1 MGKEANP
8 KLIGAFIVGAIALVV
23 IGILALGQG
32 QYFTRKFPVVM
43 FFSGSVGG
51 LQVGAPLNF
60 QGVRIG
66 TVTDVRARYDRNRF
80 ELTIP
85 VRAEI
90 EPDGIEVVGGPR
102 PTDNRGEVLQRLIEK
117 RNLRAQLTLQSVVTG
132 QLAVE
137 LDFHPGT
144 EASFVSEDKDVIE
157 IPTVPSD
164 IQQLQASLTKI
175 LNKLSAL
182 PLQEITRN
190 IDSAIRSVNSVMK
203 PIQSIATKADKRV
216 DPIFD
221 ELESTLEAARATIQ
235 TANVAIASIE
245 KNLNQTLRDAD
256 RLIVNVDKQVDPL
269 ARSAQATSDEIRQ
282 TFERARATLSN
293 ADVAL
298 RQATK
303 TLKAGEN
310 LMGPDSNVRVELAE
324 TLRRISDMADSFNS
338 LANFLERNPSAL
350 ITGRQGR

>member
-23 IGILALGQG
+23 IGILTLGQG

-66 TVTDVRARYDRNRF
+66 TVTDVRARFDRNKF
-80 ELTIP
+80 KLTIP

-90 EPDGIEVVGGPR
+90 EPDRIEAVGGPR
-102 PTDNRGEVLQRLIEK
+102 PTNDRGEVLQRLIEN
-117 RNLRAQLTLQSVVTG
+117 RNLRAQLALQSIVTG

-144 EASFVSEDKDVIE
+144 EASFVAEDKDVIE

-164 IQQLQASLTKI
+164 IEQLQANLTKI
-175 LNKLSAL
+175 LNKLGAL
-182 PLQEITRN
+182 PLQDIMRN
-190 IDSAIRSVNSVMK
+190 IDSAIRSVDDVMK
-203 PIQSIATKADKRV
+203 PIESIATKADKRV
-216 DPIFD
+216 DPLFD
-221 ELESTLEAARATIQ
+221 ELEGALAAARKTIQ
-235 TANVAIASIE
+235 TANGALVSIE
-245 KNLNQTLRDAD
+245 KNLNQVLRDAD
-256 RLIVNVDKQVDPL
+256 RLIVDVDNQVEPL
-269 ARSAQATSDEIRQ
+269 ATSAKATSDEIRQ

-293 ADVAL
+293 ADAAL

-303 TLKAGEN
+303 TLKTGEN
-310 LMGPDSNVRVELAE
+310 LMAPDSDVRVELADM
-324 TLRRISDMADSFNS
+324 LRKVSDMADSFNS

-350 ITGRQGR
+350 ITGRQGP